1 VQRVSRCESATVLQV
16 WQTCSIGVWGRS
28 VAFLHW
34 REAAEKGSG
43 VGEASV

>member
-1 VQRVSRCESATVLQV
+1 MQRVSRCESAAVLQV
-16 WQTCSIGVWGRS
+16 WQACSIGVWIRS

-34 REAAEKGSG
+34 REVADRGSG